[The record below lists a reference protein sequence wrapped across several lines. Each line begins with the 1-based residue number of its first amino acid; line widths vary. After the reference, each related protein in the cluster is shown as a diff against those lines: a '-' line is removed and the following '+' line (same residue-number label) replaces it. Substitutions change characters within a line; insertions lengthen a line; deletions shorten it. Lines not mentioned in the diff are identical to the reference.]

1 MEFSGILK
9 DFPGICW
16 EISGIRGKLR
26 DFNGNKVGILWEPP
40 KLEMPLTRIILKP
53 HVDYHLADSD
63 IAKGLEYGSAP
74 GLLKEANYT
83 QDAEINQDSPKG
95 CGDNPESM
103 LAPQVTRF
111 SSRNAWRKNKRKVG
125 EKLWQRKAH
134 FLCSPKEATILVWV
148 VGLAVAW
155 NPSTCQ
161 G

>member
-74 GLLKEANYT
+74 GLLKEAN
-83 QDAEINQDSPKG
+83 
-95 CGDNPESM
+95 
-103 LAPQVTRF
+103 
-111 SSRNAWRKNKRKVG
+111 
-125 EKLWQRKAH
+125 
-134 FLCSPKEATILVWV
+134 
-148 VGLAVAW
+148 
-155 NPSTCQ
+155 
-161 G
+161 